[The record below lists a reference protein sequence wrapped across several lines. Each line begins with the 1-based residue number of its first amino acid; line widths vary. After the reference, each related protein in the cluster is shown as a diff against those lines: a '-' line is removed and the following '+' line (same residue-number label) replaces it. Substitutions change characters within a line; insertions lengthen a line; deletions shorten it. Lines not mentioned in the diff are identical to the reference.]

1 MKDNIIVGLDLG
13 TSKIACI
20 VGDISRGNL
29 LKMRIVGVGT
39 TESHGLRKGVV
50 VDIEETADSIRRAVE
65 EAELTSGI
73 SIDSVYAG
81 IAGGHIEGMT
91 RSGVVAVSG
100 KNNEI
105 TPTDLRRA
113 IQIAQTCKIT
123 VDREIIHVIPQG
135 CIIDDQERVKDPIG
149 MYGVRLEAFVHIVTG
164 AVALAQNI
172 IKSAY
177 LAGVSVENIVLQPLA
192 SGEAVL
198 TFEEKESGAL
208 LLDIG
213 GGTTDVILYEDNVP
227 MHTAVLPFGGQHVTN
242 DIAAVLKMPYA
253 ESEEL
258 KIEKGCIMMEMDDM
272 IAMSHSRGKRNTK
285 AASQYILA
293 DIIQYRMTEI
303 LGLVEQEIN
312 NNRLTFPKK
321 IVLTGGTS
329 LLTGLGRLAQHI
341 FRTPVRIGYPR
352 IENGLTDKIN
362 SPIYATGVGLVLYGG
377 KQRKNGVDT
386 SIKGNL
392 FEEIYKR
399 MQNWFK
405 EYF

>member
-20 VGDISRGNL
+20 VADISRGNL
-29 LKMRIVGVGT
+29 LKMEIVGVGI

-50 VDIEETADSIRRAVE
+50 VNVEEAADSIRRALE
-65 EAELTSGI
+65 EAELTAGI

-81 IAGGHIEGMT
+81 ITGGHIEGMT

-105 TPTDLRRA
+105 TSTDLRRA
-113 IQIAQTCKIT
+113 IQIAKTCKIT
-123 VDREIIHVIPQG
+123 VDREIIHAIPQG
-135 CIIDDQERVKDPIG
+135 FVIDEQERIKDPIG
-149 MYGVRLEAFVHIVTG
+149 MYGVRLEAFVHVVTG

-172 IKSAY
+172 VKSAY
-177 LAGVSVENIVLQPLA
+177 LAGVSVENIVLEPLA

-198 TFEEKESGAL
+198 TREEKESGTL
-208 LLDIG
+208 LIDIG
-213 GGTTDVILYEDNVP
+213 GGSTDIMLYEDNVP
-227 MHTAVLPFGGQHVTN
+227 MHTAVLPLGGQHVTN
-242 DIAAVLKMPYA
+242 DISTVLNMPYIEA
-253 ESEEL
+253 EAL
-258 KIEKGCIMMEMDDM
+258 KIEKGYVMMDEYDM
-272 IAMSHSRGKRNTK
+272 LERSYSRKRKK
-285 AASQYILA
+285 AKVASQYILT

-303 LGLVEQEIN
+303 LGLVAQEIEN
-312 NNRLTFPKK
+312 NCLTLPTGV
-321 IVLTGGTS
+321 VLTGGTS
-329 LLTGLGRLAQHI
+329 LLTGLDGLAENI
-341 FRTPVRIGYPR
+341 FRIPVRIGYPR
-352 IENGLTDKIN
+352 IENGLVDKVN

-377 KQRKNGVDT
+377 KQRKSGVDT

>member
-1 MKDNIIVGLDLG
+1 M
-13 TSKIACI
+13 KIA
-20 VGDISRGNL
+20 
-29 LKMRIVGVGT
+29 GVGT

-50 VDIEETADSIRRAVE
+50 VDIEETADSIRRTVE

-105 TPTDLRRA
+105 TSADLRRA

-177 LAGVSVENIVLQPLA
+177 LAGVSVENIVLEPLA

-198 TFEEKESGAL
+198 TSEEKETGVL
-208 LLDIG
+208 LIDIG
-213 GGTTDVILYEDNVP
+213 GGTTDIILYEDNVP
-227 MHTAVLPFGGQHVTN
+227 IHTAVLPYGGQHVTN
-242 DIAAVLKMPYA
+242 DIATVLKMPYA
-253 ESEEL
+253 EAETL

-272 IAMSHSRGKRNTK
+272 IAMSYSRGKRKTK

-312 NNRLTFPKK
+312 NNRLTFPKE

-329 LLTGLGRLAQHI
+329 LLTGLDKLAQHT

-352 IENGLTDKIN
+352 IENGLIDKIN

-377 KQRKNGVDT
+377 KQRRNGVNT

>member
-1 MKDNIIVGLDLG
+1 VKDNIIVGLDLG

-29 LKMRIVGVGT
+29 LKMEIIGVGT

-50 VDIEETADSIRRAVE
+50 VDIEEAADSIRRSVE
-65 EAELTSGI
+65 EAELTAGI

-105 TPTDLRRA
+105 TSADLRRA
-113 IQIAQTCKIT
+113 IEIAKTCKIT

-135 CIIDDQERVKDPIG
+135 CVIDEQDRVKDPIG

-172 IKSAY
+172 LKSAY
-177 LAGVSVENIVLQPLA
+177 LAGVSAKGIVLEPLA

-198 TFEEKESGAL
+198 TPEEREEGVL
-208 LLDIG
+208 LVDLG
-213 GGTTDVILYEDNVP
+213 GGTTDIIVYEDNVP
-227 MHTAVLPFGGQHVTN
+227 MHTAVLPLGGQHVTN

-253 ESEEL
+253 EAEEL
-258 KIEKGCIMMEMDDM
+258 KIEKGYVMMAMDNM
-272 IAMSHSRGKRNTK
+272 IPTSPSRTKKR
-285 AASQYILA
+285 ASEYILA

-303 LGLVEQEIN
+303 LGLVEQEIRN
-312 NNRLTFPKK
+312 NSLTLAKK
-321 IVLTGGTS
+321 VVLTGGTS
-329 LLTGLGRLAQHI
+329 LLTGLDTLAQHI
-341 FRTPVRIGYPR
+341 FHSPVRIGYPR
-352 IENGLTDKIN
+352 IENGIIDKVN

-377 KQRKNGVDT
+377 KQRKSGINT

>member
-1 MKDNIIVGLDLG
+1 MKDSIIVGLDLG

-29 LKMRIVGVGT
+29 LKMEIIGVGT

-65 EAELTSGI
+65 EAELTAGI
-73 SIDSVYAG
+73 PINSVYAG

-105 TPTDLRRA
+105 TSADLRRA
-113 IQIAQTCKIT
+113 IQIAKTCKIT
-123 VDREIIHVIPQG
+123 VDREIIHAIPQG
-135 CIIDDQERVKDPIG
+135 CVIDEQERVKDPIG
-149 MYGVRLEAFVHIVTG
+149 MYGVRLEAFIHIVTG

-172 IKSAY
+172 LKSAY
-177 LAGVSVENIVLQPLA
+177 LAGVSVKDIVLEPLA
-192 SGEAVL
+192 SGEAIL
-198 TFEEKESGAL
+198 TSEEKEAGVL
-208 LLDIG
+208 LIDIG
-213 GGTTDVILYEDNVP
+213 GGTTDIILYEDSVP
-227 MHTAVLPFGGQHVTN
+227 IHTAVLPLGGHHVTN
-242 DIAAVLKMPYA
+242 DIATVLKMPYA
-253 ESEEL
+253 EAEEL
-258 KIEKGCIMMEMDDM
+258 KIEKGCIMMAMDD
-272 IAMSHSRGKRNTK
+272 ISALRNSRTKRK
-285 AASQYILA
+285 SSQYILA

-303 LGLVEQEIN
+303 LGLVAQEIEN
-312 NNRLTFPKK
+312 NHLTLPKEV
-321 IVLTGGTS
+321 VLTGGTS
-329 LLTGLGRLAQHI
+329 LLTGLSALAQNI
-341 FRTPVRIGYPR
+341 FRIPVRIGYPR
-352 IENGLTDKIN
+352 IENGLVDKVN

-377 KQRKNGVDT
+377 KQRKNGIDT

>member
-20 VGDISRGNL
+20 VGDISRSNP
-29 LKMRIVGVGT
+29 LKMKIIGVGT

-73 SIDSVYAG
+73 SINSVYAG

-105 TPTDLRRA
+105 TSADLRRA
-113 IQIAQTCKIT
+113 IQVAQTCKIT

-198 TFEEKESGAL
+198 TLEEKGSGVL

-213 GGTTDVILYEDNVP
+213 GGTTDIILYEDNVP

-242 DIAAVLKMPYA
+242 DIATVLKMPYA
-253 ESEEL
+253 EAEEL
-258 KIEKGCIMMEMDDM
+258 KIEKGYIMMEMDDM

-303 LGLVEQEIN
+303 MGLVEQEIN
-312 NNRLTFPKK
+312 NNRLTLPKK

-341 FRTPVRIGYPR
+341 FRTPMRIGYPI

-377 KQRKNGVDT
+377 KQRRNGVDT